1 MNKKISV
8 RLVTLTAAILVLLS
22 IWGCGSAAVQT
33 GPLQK
38 SGAASA
44 AISPVKA
51 AKTSMPAAIKQP
63 TVVKATGT
71 IEVAFSPKGGG
82 AEMIIRA
89 IGQAKK
95 TIKVQAYSFTNADIA
110 KALLDASKRGIE
122 VRVVLDKSQETE
134 KYTSATFLVNSGI
147 PVRIDD
153 DFAIAHNKVMILDDE
168 AVITGSFNFTKA
180 AEERN
185 AENVLVIRGNRELA
199 KLYLQ
204 NWLWRWDAAEVYKR
218 KAEKK

>member
-8 RLVTLTAAILVLLS
+8 RLVTLTAAILLLLS
-22 IWGCGSAAVQT
+22 IWGCGSVAVQT

-38 SGAASA
+38 SGAALA

-51 AKTSMPAAIKQP
+51 AKTPMPAAIKQP

-82 AEMIIRA
+82 AEMIIKA

-110 KALLDASKRGIE
+110 KSLLDASKRGIE

-204 NWLWRWDAAEVYKR
+204 NWQWRWDAAEGYKR